1 MVPPCPVF
9 DLLVLA
15 FRLAA
20 AWWERD
26 GEGEG
31 RERGPVDELV
41 VEGRAHNY
49 HEDSVRRVRC

>member
-49 HEDSVRRVRC
+49 HEDIVLDV